1 MASRVCYSLDIEI
14 AGIHSMYTKTKMFG
28 FLTVIATFL
37 LGLHSASVIAAPR
50 QEASLLNATQVLSEL
65 RNAPDQ
71 NVPTWLLE
79 RAYAVAVVPNVIKVG
94 LIFGGRRG
102 SGTMVVREPDGS
114 WSNPVFINLTG
125 GSFGFQWGVQS
136 TDVMLV
142 FTSKA
147 SVEGLVGGKV
157 TLGADASVAAG
168 PVGRQTAAATDIGL
182 NAQVYSYS
190 RSKGLFLGVSLD
202 GSAITIDNSANAAYY
217 GKSGILASEI
227 TAPAAPRAP
236 ESAAQFIAA
245 LGGVPTAPTPAA
257 PAAATPP
264 PAPVPTTPNNTNAN
278 QANGLVTYPLEDNNP
293 GSEPPL

>member
-1 MASRVCYSLDIEI
+1 MRLPQSVFGLCVAL
-14 AGIHSMYTKTKMFG
+14 GI
-28 FLTVIATFL
+28 IL
-37 LGLHSASVIAAPR
+37 LGAISTSAIAAPK
-50 QEASLLNATQVLSEL
+50 QEATLLNATQVLNEL
-65 RNAPDQ
+65 KSAPDQ

-79 RAYAVAVVPNVIKVG
+79 RAYAVAIIPQVIKVG
-94 LIFGGRRG
+94 LILGGRRG
-102 SGTMVVREPDGS
+102 SGAMVVRRPDGG

-136 TDVMLV
+136 SDVMLV

-168 PVGRQTAAATDIGL
+168 PVGRQTSAATDIGL

-202 GSAITIDNSANAAYY
+202 GSAITIDNNSNESYY
-217 GKSGILASEI
+217 GKPGILASEI
-227 TAPAAPRAP
+227 TALNAPRAP
-236 ESAAQFIAA
+236 ASADQFIASI
-245 LGGVPTAPTPAA
+245 GGMAPLAPATPAA
-257 PAAATPP
+257 TTNSPP
-264 PAPVPTTPNNTNAN
+264 PMQPAPATNAPSGATSS
-278 QANGLVTYPLEDNNP
+278 QPSGLVTYPMEDSKP

>member
-1 MASRVCYSLDIEI
+1 
-14 AGIHSMYTKTKMFG
+14 
-28 FLTVIATFL
+28 L
-37 LGLHSASVIAAPR
+37 LGVLAGNSAVAAPR
-50 QEASLLNATQVLSEL
+50 QEATLLNATQVLNEL
-65 RNAPDQ
+65 KSAPDQ

-79 RAYAVAVVPNVIKVG
+79 RAYAVAVVPQVIKVG
-94 LIFGGRRG
+94 LILGGRRG
-102 SGTMVVREPDGS
+102 SGAMVVRRPDGG

-136 TDVMLV
+136 SDVMLV

-168 PVGRQTAAATDIGL
+168 PVGRQTSAATDIGL

-202 GSAITIDNSANAAYY
+202 GSAITIDNNSNESYY
-217 GKSGILASEI
+217 GKPGVLASEI
-227 TAPAAPRAP
+227 TALNAPRAP
-236 ESAAQFIAA
+236 ASADHFIASI
-245 LGGVPTAPTPAA
+245 GGMAPLA
-257 PAAATPP
+257 PAAATNSPP
-264 PAPVPTTPNNTNAN
+264 TQLPAANAPSGATSS
-278 QANGLVTYPLEDNNP
+278 QPSGLVTYPMEDGKP

>member
-1 MASRVCYSLDIEI
+1 MHTFTRIS
-14 AGIHSMYTKTKMFG
+14 G
-28 FLTVIATFL
+28 FTTTFVATL
-37 LGLHSASVIAAPR
+37 LALIGGVAVAAPR
-50 QEASLLNATQVLSEL
+50 QEATLLNATQVLTEL

-79 RAYAVAVVPNVIKVG
+79 RAYAVVVVPNVIKVG
-94 LIFGGRRG
+94 LILGGRRG
-102 SGTMVVREPDGS
+102 SGAMVMREADGR
-114 WSNPVFINLTG
+114 WSNPVFVNLTG

-136 TDVMLV
+136 TDVLLV

-202 GSAITIDNSANAAYY
+202 GSAITIDNSANASYY
-217 GKSGILASEI
+217 GRPSVLASEI
-227 TAPAAPRAP
+227 TSPNAPRAP

-245 LGGVPTAPTPAA
+245 LGSAPATPVSPAASPPPAAPTPS
-257 PAAATPP
+257 
-264 PAPVPTTPNNTNAN
+264 APVNNEPS
-278 QANGLVTYPLEDNNP
+278 GLVTYPMEDNKP
-293 GSEPPL
+293 GSEPPP